1 MANNRELS
9 QFGSFVN
16 VDDTTRNVGIATTVR
31 ITAGGLFVGAVQAIR
46 ADGTWG
52 GSSAGIQGAQGTTGT
67 QGIQGIQGITGTQG
81 TQGIQG
87 LTGAQGATGSQGTTG
102 AQGATGTQGA
112 TGSQGTTGSTG
123 STGTQGTTG
132 TTGSTGPTGAQ
143 GTTGATWAVNDSW
156 RTTPDG
162 RNRFYFASNSRTYFG
177 SANGYEFRNSGDG
190 NIGEIDNSGNLRF
203 NSGYGS
209 VATAY
214 GCRAWANFSSIT
226 GSIST
231 RGSANVSSITRLG
244 LGSYQMNFSNSMP
257 DANYTVV
264 GACTSRVGIAVCAVI
279 TTFRRDTDV
288 RVANSTSSTTFS
300 TCHTQNSTALDNED
314 INVAVFR

>member
-1 MANNRELS
+1 MTIPAELS
-9 QFGSFVN
+9 QVARTLTYNGSG
-16 VDDTTRNVGIATTVR
+16 TTAEVGIGTTVN
-31 ITAGGLFVGAVQAIR
+31 IAGGLEIKGIQVISPAGIWQ
-46 ADGTWG
+46 
-52 GSSAGIQGAQGTTGT
+52 GSAAGIQGTQGT
-67 QGIQGIQGITGTQG
+67 QGITGTQG
-81 TQGIQG
+81 TQGVQGIQ
-87 LTGAQGATGSQGTTG
+87 GSQGI
-102 AQGATGTQGA
+102 QGTQGIQGILGTQGIQGSQGIQGTQGIQGA

-123 STGTQGTTG
+123 AQGTTG
-132 TTGSTGPTGAQ
+132 TTGTQGTQGITGPTGGTSGQVLYNSGGTATSSSNLTFD
-143 GTTGATWAVNDSW
+143 GTT
-156 RTTPDG
+156 
-162 RNRFYFASNSRTYFG
+162 
-177 SANGYEFRNSGDG
+177 FRYN
-190 NIGEIDNSGNLRF
+190 N
-203 NSGYGS
+203 GYGS
-209 VATAY
+209 AAPVY

-231 RGSANVSSITRLG
+231 RGSANVSSISRLG

-279 TTFRRDTDV
+279 TTFRRDIDV